1 MTNKDD
7 LTVIQDKAIQLL
19 MTGLSDQAVADK
31 LGLAR
36 QTVCNW
42 KNRHQVFAMELG
54 RQQKELRRESQR
66 QLWGLVTDS
75 IGVLGQSLAS
85 ENERIRQSTAVHV
98 LKAIG
103 LYGRGADEQW
113 SELPALQPEPNEIQI
128 LIEQFRQMGS
138 NVVSG
143 SSGNGH

>member
-1 MTNKDD
+1 MTNTDD

-19 MTGLSDQAVADK
+19 MMGLSDQAVADK

-66 QLWGLVTDS
+66 QLWGLVADS
-75 IGVLGQSLAS
+75 MELFTEAML
-85 ENERIRQSTAVHV
+85 TP
-98 LKAIG
+98 
-103 LYGRGADEQW
+103 GRVV
-113 SELPALQPEPNEIQI
+113 
-128 LIEQFRQMGS
+128 
-138 NVVSG
+138 VVSPR
-143 SSGNGH
+143 